1 MINRTKK
8 IAEAETEIIGKKK
21 IKENNKIGMTERDK
35 IETDQIEIGIFLHRI
50 QLNNLQEWIQVAL
63 GIKMRINQDTKKIQL
78 NQNMMIFSPEQKIL
92 LSQQK
97 EDQIIAQDQIMRA
110 EKTHKA
116 ADQKHLEKL

>member
-78 NQNMMIFSPEQKIL
+78 SQNLMIFSQE
-92 LSQQK
+92 
-97 EDQIIAQDQIMRA
+97 
-110 EKTHKA
+110 
-116 ADQKHLEKL
+116 